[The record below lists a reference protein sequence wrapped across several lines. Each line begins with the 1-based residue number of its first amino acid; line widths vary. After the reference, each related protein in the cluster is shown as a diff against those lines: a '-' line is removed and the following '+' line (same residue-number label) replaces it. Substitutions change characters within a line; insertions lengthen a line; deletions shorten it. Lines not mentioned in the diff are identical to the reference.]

1 VKYCLLVFISLLFTF
16 FTAAQTIPL
25 QYGAGNTYTY
35 AEKDGI
41 TESNIAF
48 VGKDSKGR
56 VYAQAFNGGLYI
68 LGNNYYKKIAYPE
81 AAPSVS
87 LLCIREIEGEI
98 FLFGNDYV
106 YLLKADTIQSYFKL
120 PAGLQG
126 IDAAKPT
133 LYFSCVQ
140 NNMYKMY
147 GFKNRQF
154 YLIHSSA
161 ASIANSHKY
170 TYDTAGNIYRVDYF
184 LNRLDLYKIISSD
197 KTQYL
202 FSVKEDAAYL
212 ASFNMFTIDDWYV
225 ATGTHLLHYNRDKL
239 TLKIPVN
246 TPTGAL
252 NILPGCFLQQSLPGF
267 STIYTLGSKQKHL
280 FTVPHT
286 DKLTGTGITDS
297 IMQTA
302 YFGTFNKP
310 FRLFPYLKQHP
321 RIFQQ
326 SKSAAIHAITQDS
339 KGRIWAGSYEGGISV
354 IDNAGIK
361 EYRETGIN
369 YLPNAVAIDKH
380 SYFIAD
386 NIDYGLQQFSENGSR
401 KTIKNKITGFYQY
414 VSQDKQ
420 RYYFGTNNTECLFT
434 DIASLQKGTPQ
445 WIAIDSSKGYK
456 LQNTITITEDKLSR
470 VWMSNSSKGWAIYY
484 PNKKRAVSFLIAQKE
499 TDFGFYSSYT
509 DTRGTVWMGSKQKGL
524 LYFNN
529 YNSNEV
535 LPKDI
540 HGIEHPLLV
549 KGKSISQLIQW
560 QKWLVIAT
568 EDKMLL
574 MDLDAWYNEHKTII
588 RYLNPQET
596 GFTAQLEQNT
606 ILTDKRDSSIWFATS
621 NMLYQ
626 WNIKQWL
633 LLPAFIVK
641 PEIFLQTKKG
651 NISLAEKKQLEVEP
665 TDNSLKLY
673 VSFQSPDN
681 MPRYISVAFIKKGD
695 SLLFDAPSLETR
707 YSYNNL
713 APGNYELAIQICQSD
728 GSVTIHKYFIT
739 IKKFL
744 WQQWWFWLLLSAVFI
759 SVIGFFIS
767 QRKKRQLAE
776 QRARTTAAELLS
788 FKSQQE
794 KKLANMQVVTLS
806 NQFRPHFILNA
817 LNTIGAQMD
826 DKPETETVL
835 SRLGESINLIFSHAQ
850 QQKIAHSFADEW
862 SLVKNIIH
870 IHQLMYLKQLQV
882 ILPGENV
889 LQQFAAVK
897 LPLGLL
903 QIPVENALLHG
914 LSNKEKG
921 PWQLTIDV
929 NKSNNNLIVTI
940 TDNGVGRNKAATLS
954 NYRKHGT
961 GTKNIAGILD
971 IVNANNTDK
980 ITIAYKDDVLT
991 TANEMHGT
999 IVIIT
1004 IPIHLNYEA

>member
-1 VKYCLLVFISLLFTF
+1 MKYCLLVFIALLYTDFTV
-16 FTAAQTIPL
+16 AQTIPL

-41 TESNIAF
+41 TESNVAI

-56 VYAQAFNGGLYI
+56 VYAQAFTGGLYI
-68 LGNNYYKKIAYPE
+68 LGNNYYKKIAYP
-81 AAPSVS
+81 ADAPSVS

-106 YLLKADTIQSYFKL
+106 YLLKADTIQSYIKL
-120 PAGLQG
+120 PDGLQG
-126 IDAAKPT
+126 IDGTKPI

-140 NNMYKMY
+140 NNRYKLY

-154 YLIHSSA
+154 NLIHSSA
-161 ASIANSHKY
+161 ASRATAHTY
-170 TYDTAGNIYRVDYF
+170 VYDTLGNIYRIDYF
-184 LNRLDLYKIISSD
+184 VNRLNFYKIVSSSEV
-197 KTQYL
+197 QYL
-202 FSVKEDAAYL
+202 FSVKEDGAFL
-212 ASFNMFTIDDWYV
+212 PSFNMLTIDDWHV

-239 TLKIPVN
+239 MQKTPVN

-252 NILPGCFLQQSLPGF
+252 QILPGCFLQQSSPGF
-267 STIYTLGSKQKHL
+267 SAIYTLGSKQKHL

-286 DKLTGTGITDS
+286 DKFTGTGITDS
-297 IMQTA
+297 ILQTA

-310 FRLFPYLKQHP
+310 FRFFPYLKQHP
-321 RIFQQ
+321 RLFQQ

-354 IDNAGIK
+354 IGNTGIK

-369 YLPNAVAIDKH
+369 FLPNAISIDKH

-386 NIDYGLQQFSENGSR
+386 NIEYGLQQFSENGSR
-401 KTIKNKITGFYQY
+401 KTIKNKIAGFYQY
-414 VSQDKQ
+414 VSPDKQ
-420 RYYFGTNNTECLFT
+420 RFYFGTSNTQCLFT
-434 DIASLQKGTPQ
+434 DIASLQKGDPQ
-445 WIAIDSSKGYK
+445 WVAIDSSKGYK
-456 LQNTITITEDKLSR
+456 LLNTITITEDKIGR
-470 VWMSNSSKGWAIYY
+470 VWMSHSSKGWAIYY
-484 PNKKRAVSFLIAQKE
+484 PDKKKAVSFLMSQKE
-499 TDFGFYSSYT
+499 TDFGFRSSYT

-529 YNSNEV
+529 YSSKEV
-535 LPKDI
+535 VPKDI
-540 HGIEHPLLV
+540 HNIEHPLLV
-549 KGKSISQLIQW
+549 KGKSISQLTQW
-560 QKWLVIAT
+560 QKWLIIAA

-588 RYLNPQET
+588 RYINPQET

-606 ILTDKRDSSIWFATS
+606 IITDKRDSSIWFATS

-641 PEIFLQTKKG
+641 PVIVLQTKKE
-651 NISLAEKKQLEVEP
+651 NITLDEKKQLQVEP
-665 TDNSLKLY
+665 TDNSLKLS
-673 VSFQSPDN
+673 VWFQSPDN
-681 MPRYISVAFIKKGD
+681 MPRYMSVAFIKKGD

-744 WQQWWFWLLLSAVFI
+744 WQQWWFWLLLSIIFI
-759 SVIGFFIS
+759 SAVAFFIS

-776 QRARTTAAELLS
+776 QRAKTTAAELLS
-788 FKSQQE
+788 FKNQQE

-850 QQKIAHSFADEW
+850 QQQIAHSFTDEW

-870 IHQLMYLKQLQV
+870 IHQLMYLKQLQA
-882 ILPGENV
+882 ILPGENI

-897 LPLGLL
+897 LPLGLI

-921 PWQLTIDV
+921 PWQLNIDV
-929 NKSNNNLIVTI
+929 TKGDNNLIITI
-940 TDNGVGRNKAATLS
+940 TDNGVGRKKAATLS

-999 IVIIT
+999 IVIIS
-1004 IPIHLNYEA
+1004 IPIHFNYEA